1 MLCPSCRAECLA
13 DDVYCQRCGADLKS
27 SSQSLVPA
35 QANLPTILRHPQ
47 LPRLAAGVGALAVG
61 FGLELVRRNLVARM
75 MRSPRA
81 STSYVPAPA
90 FDALRDVFSLQGDKT
105 MKLPKGYE
113 IHETA
118 VYLKRVIRRVE

>member
-13 DDVYCQRCGADLKS
+13 DDVSCQRCGADLKS

-35 QANLPTILRHPQ
+35 QANLPTILHHPQ

-61 FGLELVRRNLVARM
+61 FGLELVRRSLVARM

-81 STSYVPAPA
+81 STSYVSATG
-90 FDALRDVFSLQGDKT
+90 FDAVPSVFSLQGDHT
-105 MKLPKGYE
+105 MKFPKR
-113 IHETA
+113 H
-118 VYLKRVIRRVE
+118 

>member
-35 QANLPTILRHPQ
+35 QANLPTILHHPQ

-61 FGLELVRRNLVARM
+61 FGLEVLRRNLVARM

-90 FDALRDVFSLQGDKT
+90 FDALRDVFSQQGDKT
-105 MKLPKGYE
+105 LKMPKGYE

>member
-13 DDVYCQRCGADLKS
+13 DDVSCQRCGADLKS

-35 QANLPTILRHPQ
+35 QANLPTILHHPQ

-61 FGLELVRRNLVARM
+61 FGLELVRRNLVARI

-81 STSYVPAPA
+81 FTSYVPAPA
-90 FDALRDVFSLQGDKT
+90 FDGLPDVFLLQGGNSIE
-105 MKLPKGYE
+105 LP
-113 IHETA
+113 
-118 VYLKRVIRRVE
+118 

>member
-13 DDVYCQRCGADLKS
+13 DDMYCQRCGADLKS

-35 QANLPTILRHPQ
+35 QANLPTILHHPQ

-61 FGLELVRRNLVARM
+61 FGLELVRRSLVARL

-81 STSYVPAPA
+81 STSYVSAPA
-90 FDALRDVFSLQGDKT
+90 FDSLRDAFSMQGDTT
-105 MKLPKGYE
+105 MKLPKGHG
-113 IHETA
+113 IHAT
-118 VYLKRVIRRVE
+118 

>member
-35 QANLPTILRHPQ
+35 QANLPTILHHPQ

-61 FGLELVRRNLVARM
+61 FGLELVRRNLMARM

-81 STSYVPAPA
+81 S
-90 FDALRDVFSLQGDKT
+90 
-105 MKLPKGYE
+105 KGYE

>member
-35 QANLPTILRHPQ
+35 QANLPTILHHPQ

-61 FGLELVRRNLVARM
+61 VGLELVRRNLVARM
-75 MRSPRA
+75 MGSPRA
-81 STSYVPAPA
+81 STNHGPGPGIHT
-90 FDALRDVFSLQGDKT
+90 LPDVF
-105 MKLPKGYE
+105 
-113 IHETA
+113 
-118 VYLKRVIRRVE
+118 

>member
-13 DDVYCQRCGADLKS
+13 DDVYCQRCGTALKL

-35 QANLPTILRHPQ
+35 QANLPAILHHPQ

-61 FGLELVRRNLVARM
+61 FGFELLRRNLVARM
-75 MRSPRA
+75 MRSPRSA
-81 STSYVPAPA
+81 TNYVPTPA
-90 FDALRDVFSLQGDKT
+90 FDALRDVFSLQGDNA

-113 IHETA
+113 IRETV
-118 VYLKRVIRRVE
+118 VYLRRVIRREE

>member
-13 DDVYCQRCGADLKS
+13 DDVYCQRCGTDLKAS
-27 SSQSLVPA
+27 SKSLVPA
-35 QANLPTILRHPQ
+35 QANLPAILHHPQ

-61 FGLELVRRNLVARM
+61 FGLELLRRNLIARM
-75 MRSPRA
+75 TRAPRA
-81 STSYVPAPA
+81 VRGYVPAPA
-90 FDALRDVFSLQGDKT
+90 FDALRDVFSLQGDNT

>member
-1 MLCPSCRAECLA
+1 
-13 DDVYCQRCGADLKS
+13 
-27 SSQSLVPA
+27 
-35 QANLPTILRHPQ
+35 
-47 LPRLAAGVGALAVG
+47 
-61 FGLELVRRNLVARM
+61 VARM

-81 STSYVPAPA
+81 STSYVSAPA